1 MTTQRI
7 AGGWLLAAALTAAW
21 VFSTPALAAGP
32 GNTITVQGQSTGSA
46 NGPKK
51 PGPGVLG
58 PDGRVLPPP
67 RPSVI
72 THVSPGVPHEDLKEA
87 DHERGTKFNAG
98 KFRAANGKVF
108 RN

>member
-1 MTTQRI
+1 MKTQRI
-7 AGGWLLAAALTAAW
+7 ASGWLLASALTAGW
-21 VFSTPALAAGP
+21 VFSTPVLAAGA
-32 GNTITVQGQSTGSA
+32 GATITVQGQSGGAA

-72 THVSPGVPHEDLKEA
+72 TQVAPGVPHEDLKEA
-87 DHERGTKFNAG
+87 DHERGPKFNAG
-98 KFRAANGKVF
+98 KFRSANGKVF